1 MESKLTSTQQMAVG
15 GLNINNISISASISD
30 KDYET

>member
-1 MESKLTSTQQMAVG
+1 MAVG